1 MELKIRIIPKSL
13 RNQFIIFSIIL
24 LAGLIYTFFYP
35 IPTDSFSERVG
46 LGANMLDIGDRQ
58 FYLNFGTFDHGY
70 GNIKGGILYPFILK
84 IISKFANIFNY
95 GETSLFWN
103 FLVIS

>member
-1 MELKIRIIPKSL
+1 MDLKIRIIPKSL
-13 RNQFIIFSIIL
+13 RKQFIIFSIIL

-58 FYLNFGTFDHGY
+58 FYLNFGTFDTE
-70 GNIKGGILYPFILK
+70 ILK
-84 IISKFANIFNY
+84 VAFYILLY
-95 GETSLFWN
+95 
-103 FLVIS
+103 